1 MSLSS
6 KYGDTRDT
14 ADTGETLYSGDTVS
28 LSSKYGEARDTA
40 DTGETL
46 YSGDTVSLSSK
57 YRAGA
62 EAGASSEEE
71 ASVTRVQHTVQLL
84 QENTQHYHLNT
95 GRPAEP
101 L

>member
-1 MSLSS
+1 MRSS
-6 KYGDTRDT
+6 GS
-14 ADTGETLYSGDTVS
+14 GHGDTVS

-62 EAGASSEEE
+62 EVVLQKVPSEG
-71 ASVTRVQHTVQLL
+71 S
-84 QENTQHYHLNT
+84 
-95 GRPAEP
+95 
-101 L
+101 

>member
-1 MSLSS
+1 M
-6 KYGDTRDT
+6 
-14 ADTGETLYSGDTVS
+14 S

-62 EAGASSEEE
+62 EVVLQKVPSE
-71 ASVTRVQHTVQLL
+71 ANPKVRNLL
-84 QENTQHYHLNT
+84 VESGYYCFHIS
-95 GRPAEP
+95 R
-101 L
+101 

>member
-1 MSLSS
+1 MRSS
-6 KYGDTRDT
+6 GS
-14 ADTGETLYSGDTVS
+14 AHGDTVS

-95 GRPAEP
+95 GRAAEP
-101 L
+101 S